1 MPGGSKAKFVA
12 PSDSSEMS
20 PQESED
26 AATCVKGARSFLGI
40 SQSRLAIYSY
50 RMAELGHKGFQKVL
64 GPGPF
69 PRPAQPSP
77 GPVPGDAP

>member
-26 AATCVKGARSFLGI
+26 AARCVKGAEAS
-40 SQSRLAIYSY
+40 
-50 RMAELGHKGFQKVL
+50 
-64 GPGPF
+64 
-69 PRPAQPSP
+69 
-77 GPVPGDAP
+77 